1 MPWDRPMFPLVEIE
15 WIDSCA
21 EGSWA
26 TKEEAALSVAHVRS
40 VGFLVE
46 KTADTLTVAQSIDGD
61 GNTAE
66 RLTVPRV
73 TIVKESLLHPAS

>member
-1 MPWDRPMFPLVEIE
+1 MFPLVEIE

-46 KTADTLTVAQSIDGD
+46 KTAKSLTLAQSIDTE

-73 TIVKESLLHPAS
+73 TIVKETLLQKRKT